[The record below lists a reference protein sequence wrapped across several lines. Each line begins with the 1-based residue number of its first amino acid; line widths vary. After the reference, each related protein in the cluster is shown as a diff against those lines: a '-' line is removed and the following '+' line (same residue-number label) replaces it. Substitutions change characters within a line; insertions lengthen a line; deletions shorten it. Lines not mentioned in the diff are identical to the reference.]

1 MIFDLPKQET
11 NFPIK
16 VIGVGGAGSNAVT
29 HMYKKGIK
37 GVEFIICNTDKQAL
51 EKSPVPNKVQLGV
64 TLTKGRG
71 AGSIPDVG
79 KNSAI
84 ESIDEVKQLLG
95 DNTDMLFITAGMGG
109 GTGTGAAPIIAQA
122 ARELGILTVAIVTF
136 PFAYEGG
143 KRKTYAE
150 NGLEELKKYVDSL
163 LVIKNDK
170 LRELFSNLPLSQV
183 FAHADDVLGTAA
195 KSISE
200 IIISELHMNIDM
212 NDVNTVM
219 RNSGV
224 AIMGSAIASGEN
236 RSTKAVQEA
245 LSSPL
250 LNDNNIAGARNIL
263 LSVVSGTGD
272 AELTIDELGEIT
284 DYVQEAA
291 GQTAEIISGYGPDE
305 SLGDAIKVTIIAT
318 GFNQSNEINFDGSK
332 KAPEKVVLSLS
343 EPQAIAPTVVIVE
356 QPIIE
361 KLTPEVTSSAT
372 TNTPIEV
379 KNDLNSLE
387 PVLKS
392 SNNAISSNDEE
403 EKTQNTVDF
412 EITKTEV
419 PNAEFNEPVL
429 KSELPTSELP
439 KTQSTLFSENLVN
452 DNNTAKYDEKVSHD
466 KQKANINERILKLR
480 QISFKILSPQG
491 LQEMENEP
499 AYKRRNIQLENT
511 PSSAE
516 SQVSRFTLSESQDN
530 KTELRPN
537 NPFLH
542 DNVD

>member
-1 MIFDLPKQET
+1 MIFDLPT
-11 NFPIK
+11 DHTSFPIK

-29 HMYKKGIK
+29 HMFKKGIK

-51 EKSPVPNKVQLGV
+51 EKSPVPNKIQLGV

-71 AGSIPDVG
+71 AGSIPEVG

-84 ESIDEVKQLLG
+84 ESIEDVKVMLG
-95 DNTDMLFITAGMGG
+95 ENTEMLFITAGMGG

-136 PFAYEGG
+136 PFAYEGS

-150 NGLEELKKYVDSL
+150 KGLEELKHYVDSL

-170 LRELFSNLPLSQV
+170 LRELFTNLPLSQV

-200 IIISELHMNIDM
+200 IIIGELHINIDM

-219 RNSGV
+219 RDSGV
-224 AIMGSAIASGEN
+224 AIMGSALAQGEG
-236 RSTKAVQEA
+236 RAIKAVQEA

-250 LNDNNIAGARNIL
+250 LNDNNIVGARHVL
-263 LSVVSGTGD
+263 LNVVSGTE
-272 AELTIDELGEIT
+272 ELTIDEMGEIV
-284 DYVQEAA
+284 DYVQEEA
-291 GQTAEIISGYGPDE
+291 GQTAEIISGFGIDE
-305 SLGDAIKVTIIAT
+305 SLEGNVKVTIIAT

-332 KAPEKVVLSLS
+332 KAPEKVVLNLS
-343 EPQAIAPTVVIVE
+343 EPQATIPTIVAE
-356 QPIIE
+356 QPKVE
-361 KLTPEVTSSAT
+361 TPVSQVSSTAT
-372 TNTPIEV
+372 INTTVEV

-392 SNNAISSNDEE
+392 SITNTVSSSSKDEE
-403 EKTQNTVDF
+403 KVNNTIDF
-412 EITKTEV
+412 EVKKV
-419 PNAEFNEPVL
+419 EFNEPVL
-429 KSELPTSELP
+429 KSELPQTEP
-439 KTQSTLFSENLVN
+439 AQPQATLFS
-452 DNNTAKYDEKVSHD
+452 DNNDTNNTVKYDDTISPD

-480 QISFKILSPQG
+480 QLSFKIQSAQG
-491 LQEMENEP
+491 LHEMENEP
-499 AYKRRNIQLENT
+499 AYKRRNVQLENT
-511 PSSAE
+511 PSSSE

-530 KTELRPN
+530 KTELRQN
-537 NPFLH
+537 NSFLH